1 MGCHVWFYRPMTDA
15 EFQDMKSKAYEHA
28 VRAMQKA
35 VRYKLQSQ
43 MEADAFLGE
52 LKKSIEKNLPC
63 VYGDSYWYEF
73 GYGWETFDCRLI
85 KGKMYVSANDFH
97 DIGRCI
103 FTYPRKVIYSYK
115 QFKRY
120 VGKKWYTDVSD
131 SDKRKLSE
139 FFRLYPGGCI
149 QFG

>member
-28 VRAMQKA
+28 AQTMKKSVH
-35 VRYKLQSQ
+35 YGWQSQ
-43 MEADAFLGE
+43 MEADAFLSE
-52 LKKSIEKNLPC
+52 FKKSLDKNLPC
-63 VYGDSYWYEF
+63 IYGDSYWYEF
-73 GYGWETFDCRLI
+73 GYGCKPLETTLI
-85 KGKMYVSANDFH
+85 KGKIYVYVNDFH

-120 VGKKWYTDVSD
+120 VGKKWYTDVSE
-131 SDKRKLSE
+131 SDKKKLSE
-139 FFRLYPGGCI
+139 FFQLYPGGCI

>member
-1 MGCHVWFYRPMTDA
+1 MGCHFYRPMTDA

-28 VRAMQKA
+28 VRVNQWGVNEGLMTQHEFD
-35 VRYKLQSQ
+35 VLLL
-43 MEADAFLGE
+43 EI
-52 LKKSIEKNLPC
+52 KKSIEENTPC

-73 GYGWETFDCRLI
+73 GYGNGLDCHLI
-85 KGKMYVSANDFH
+85 KGKLYVSVNDFR

-103 FTYPRKVIYSYK
+103 FTHPRKVIYSYK